1 MDNETYFN
9 IRSKECISISNNC
22 DLVVSL
28 PYEIELNAD
37 EWCKV
42 QIISAE
48 IPLSFYNVS
57 SDLENNILKYSL
69 DASSTI
75 INLTLINGNYTVDT
89 ILSTINASQS
99 HFTLSYNDIY
109 NKFFITCISP
119 ITAVKFIYNN
129 SDYAQQL
136 YGIIQNLTITGSG
149 YISGVCNLSSVHS
162 LMIRS
167 SLCSSNSCS
176 TSQTSN
182 DIIGKVALDV
192 NQNGIAIFNQNSF
205 IRTNYIKGG
214 TIKNFTL
221 KITEQNNKIIN
232 LNSCN
237 YELTLLFTIVK
248 HNLHNI
254 TEEQMMKRRSY
265 TIQENAVEAPRIEQP
280 PIRIEQPP
288 IRIEQPIEPPP
299 EVITLKNDTSN
310 NEKNTYDKLQ
320 DLLLEII

>member
-9 IRSKECISISNNC
+9 IRSKECITLTNNC

-28 PYEIELNAD
+28 PYEIELNTNQ
-37 EWCKV
+37 WCKV

-57 SDLENNILKYSL
+57 SDLINNVLKYTVNGGAIL
-69 DASSTI
+69 
-75 INLTLINGNYTVDT
+75 NLTLINGNYTVDT

-99 HFTLSYNDIY
+99 HFVLSYNDIY
-109 NKFFITCISP
+109 NKFFITCTAPTVSISFVYDN
-119 ITAVKFIYNN
+119 T
-129 SDYAQQL
+129 DYAQQL
-136 YGIIQNLTITGSG
+136 YGIISNQTITGSG
-149 YISGVCNLSSVHS
+149 YLNGVCNLSSVHS

-182 DIIGKVALDV
+182 TIIAKVALDI

-205 IRTNYIKGG
+205 IRTNYIKSG

-221 KITEQNNKIIN
+221 QITDQNNKIIN

-237 YELTLLFTIVK
+237 YELTILFTVVE
-248 HNLHNI
+248 HNLNI
-254 TEEQMMKRRSY
+254 VSEEQMIKRRSY
-265 TIQENAVEAPRIEQP
+265 TIQENAIQEPQRIEPQ
-280 PIRIEQPP
+280 RIPQ
-288 IRIEQPIEPPP
+288 RIEPPP
-299 EVITLKNDTSN
+299 EPPKNDISN